1 MVSPGNSTVH
11 EAVVHQ
17 AALSAPAL
25 SDGTD
30 LAAGLAGGAVVLLVV
45 LLVLVG
51 ILIGCYRSECHQLRI
66 RNTQLSLENDR
77 WHEDFAAQT
86 GELSALRRTV
96 AQGYGYRIRSHAE
109 AS

>member
-1 MVSPGNSTVH
+1 MHETV
-11 EAVVHQ
+11 VQ
-17 AALSAPAL
+17 QTALPAPML
-25 SDGTD
+25 PHGTD
-30 LAAGLAGGAVVLLVV
+30 LAAGLAGGAAVLLVV
-45 LLVLVG
+45 LLLLVAV
-51 ILIGCYRSECHQLRI
+51 LIGRYRSECHQLRI

-96 AQGYGYRIRSHAE
+96 APGYGYRLHAHAE